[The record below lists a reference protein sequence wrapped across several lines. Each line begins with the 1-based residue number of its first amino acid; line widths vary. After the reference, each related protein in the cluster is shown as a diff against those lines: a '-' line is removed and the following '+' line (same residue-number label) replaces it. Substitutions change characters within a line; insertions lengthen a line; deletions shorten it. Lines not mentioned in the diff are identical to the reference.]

1 MSAKT
6 GSKVGRIG
14 GAVRL
19 ALENRRKRIPTGE
32 LNRMMRQWQQAHP
45 PPVRKGRRPKILYAV
60 QSGVEPP
67 EIVLFVSG
75 GELAADYLRYLEGKV
90 REHDDYMATPVWIT
104 PRSRQSQINRS

>member
-32 LNRMMRQWQQAHP
+32 LNRMMRAWQQAHP

-60 QSGVEPP
+60 QSSAEPP
-67 EIVLFVSG
+67 DIVLMVAG
-75 GELAADYLRYLEGKV
+75 GELGADYLRYLEGKV
-90 REHDDYMATPVWIT
+90 REYDDYTATPVWIT
-104 PRSRQSQINRS
+104 PRNRQSRRS